1 MNNKLIIDIG
11 MHKGEDA
18 GFYLQ
23 NGYTVVAVDA
33 DPGLIEDAKSK
44 FKKAYNSKQ
53 LILLNYAVSDKDGD
67 KVTFNLSQNTIW
79 NSLKENIADRA
90 HLSKDSITV
99 ETRTLSSIIAE
110 YGAPLY
116 CKIDIEGYDEVCL
129 QTLKQATELPQ
140 YISVETECVGEG
152 ESITDEEALGTL
164 YRLQELG
171 YTKFKLVDQTSF
183 RVLKLNEDFHTS
195 SDKALKFLS
204 QSFGARLKRK
214 IQNILGLAGDIDEA
228 YFKERKAIEKQFNYN
243 FIVGSSG
250 PFGPDLK
257 GEWVGFDVA
266 KQTLLKHRHDY
277 FKLDNAVSY
286 GFWCDWHATK

>member
-11 MHKGEDA
+11 MHKGEDT
-18 GFYLQ
+18 GYYLQ
-23 NGYTVVAVDA
+23 NGYTVIAVDA
-33 DPGLIEDAKSK
+33 DPNLIAEAKTK

-53 LILLNYAVSDKDGD
+53 LMLLNYAISDKDGT

-90 HLSKDSITV
+90 HLSKNSIVV

-110 YGAPLY
+110 YGAPFY

-129 QTLKQATELPQ
+129 QTLKQANELPQ
-140 YISVETECVGEG
+140 FISVETECVGEG
-152 ESITDEEALGTL
+152 ETITDEEALGTL
-164 YRLQELG
+164 YRLKELG

-183 RVLKLNEDFHTS
+183 RVLTLNEDFHTS

-214 IQNILGLAGDIDEA
+214 IQSTLGLAGDMDET

-243 FIVGSSG
+243 FMVGSSG
-250 PFGPDLK
+250 PFGSDLK
-257 GEWVGFDVA
+257 GEWQNFDEA

-277 FKLDNAVSY
+277 FNLDNAVNY